1 MRKNNWKH
9 ISRIAILCLA
19 ISLFSFFIGTT
30 VGGKQLREVNAKND
44 ASTLLTQVKD
54 EHDSQDLK
62 AVSEVI
68 QIVKDKY
75 IKDVEMETLT
85 SGAIKGVID
94 SLGDPY
100 SVFMNKK
107 EFQDFISSLEGS
119 LSGVGIVLGI
129 DDSTQDII
137 VVSPIKGSPAQ
148 KAGILPGDIIVKVN
162 DTELSGKTL
171 DEAAGMIRGEKGT
184 KVTLYIKRN
193 QNSDLIKLELVRDD
207 IRISTVDYNIV
218 DDAAKIGYIRISFFD
233 SQTYNDFKIALDAL
247 QKQKIRGLVID
258 LRDNP
263 GGSLD
268 ETVKIAD
275 EILGEG
281 LIVYTEGKN
290 GNRLGEYFSDES
302 KTSVPITVMVN
313 ENSAS
318 ASEILA
324 GAIQDHKAGKLVGA
338 KTFGK
343 GSVQEV
349 FSLED
354 GSGMKITIA
363 KYYLPSGRCIDGKGI
378 EPDFSVKNPEGS
390 NSFDLSKEKDA
401 QLLKAIEVTKSLFD
415 VK

>member
-30 VGGKQLREVNAKND
+30 VGGKHLGEINAGND
-44 ASTLLTQVKD
+44 ESTLLTQAKD
-54 EHDSQDLK
+54 EQDSQDLK
-62 AVSEVI
+62 TVSDVI

-75 IKDVEMETLT
+75 VKDVEMETLT

-129 DDSTQDII
+129 DDSTRDII
-137 VVSPIKGSPAQ
+137 VISPIKGSPAQ
-148 KAGILPGDIIVKVN
+148 EAGILPGDIIVKVN
-162 DTELSGKTL
+162 DVELSGKTL

-184 KVTLYIKRN
+184 KVTLHIKRN

-207 IRISTVDYNIV
+207 IRISTVDYNII

-233 SQTYNDFKIALDAL
+233 SQTYNDFKTALDVL
-247 QKQKIRGLVID
+247 QKQKIRGLVLD

-302 KTSVPITVMVN
+302 KVSVPMTVMVN

-324 GAIQDHKAGKLVGA
+324 GAIQDYKAGKLVGA

-354 GSGMKITIA
+354 GNGMKITIA

-378 EPDFSVKNPEGS
+378 EPDFLVKNPEGS

-415 VK
+415 AK

>member
-107 EFQDFISSLEGS
+107 EFQDFILSLEGS

-302 KTSVPITVMVN
+302 KASVPITVMVN

>member
-119 LSGVGIVLGI
+119 LSGVGIVLSI

-233 SQTYNDFKIALDAL
+233 SQTYNDFKTALDAL

-302 KTSVPITVMVN
+302 KASVPITVMVN

-378 EPDFSVKNPEGS
+378 KPDFSVKNPEGS

>member
-233 SQTYNDFKIALDAL
+233 SQTYNDFKTALDAL

-302 KTSVPITVMVN
+302 KASVPITVMVN

>member
-54 EHDSQDLK
+54 EQDSQDLK

>member
-119 LSGVGIVLGI
+119 LSGVGIVLSI

-275 EILGEG
+275 EILSEG

-415 VK
+415 AK

>member
-107 EFQDFISSLEGS
+107 EFQDFILSLEGS

-233 SQTYNDFKIALDAL
+233 SQTYNDFKTALDAL

>member
-107 EFQDFISSLEGS
+107 EFQDFILSLEGS

>member
-415 VK
+415 AK

>member
-54 EHDSQDLK
+54 EQDSQDLK

-415 VK
+415 AK

>member
-1 MRKNNWKH
+1 MQNNNWKH

-30 VGGKQLREVNAKND
+30 VGGKQLVEVNTGND
-44 ASTLLTQVKD
+44 ESTLLTQAKD
-54 EHDSQDLK
+54 EQDSQDLK
-62 AVSEVI
+62 AVSDVI

-75 IKDVEMETLT
+75 VKDVEMETLT

-107 EFQDFISSLEGS
+107 EFQDFILSLEGS

-137 VVSPIKGSPAQ
+137 VISPIKGSPAQ
-148 KAGILPGDIIVKVN
+148 EAGILPGDIIVKVN
-162 DTELSGKTL
+162 DVELSGKTL

-207 IRISTVDYNIV
+207 IRISTVDYNII

-233 SQTYNDFKIALDAL
+233 SQTYNDFKMALDVL
-247 QKQKIRGLVID
+247 QKQKTRGLVLD

-290 GNRLGEYFSDES
+290 GNRLGEYLSDES
-302 KTSVPITVMVN
+302 KVSVPITVLVN

-324 GAIQDHKAGKLVGA
+324 GAIQDYKAGKLVGA

-378 EPDFSVKNPEGS
+378 EPDFLVKNPEGS

>member
-75 IKDVEMETLT
+75 IKDVEMEALT

-324 GAIQDHKAGKLVGA
+324 GAIQDYKAGKLVGA

-363 KYYLPSGRCIDGKGI
+363 KYYLPSGRCIDGEGI
-378 EPDFSVKNPEGS
+378 EPDFLVKNPEGS

-415 VK
+415 AK

>member
-54 EHDSQDLK
+54 EQDSQDLK

-233 SQTYNDFKIALDAL
+233 SQTYNDFKTALDAL

-302 KTSVPITVMVN
+302 KASVPITVMVN

-415 VK
+415 AK

>member
-54 EHDSQDLK
+54 EQDSQDLK

-233 SQTYNDFKIALDAL
+233 SQTYNDFKTALDAL

-268 ETVKIAD
+268 ETVKIAA

-302 KTSVPITVMVN
+302 KASVPITVMVN

-415 VK
+415 AK

>member
-107 EFQDFISSLEGS
+107 EFQDFILSLEGS

-233 SQTYNDFKIALDAL
+233 SQTYNDFKTALDAL

-302 KTSVPITVMVN
+302 KASVPITVMVN

>member
-390 NSFDLSKEKDA
+390 NSFDLSKEEDA

>member
-378 EPDFSVKNPEGS
+378 EPDFSVKNSEGS

-415 VK
+415 AK

>member
-85 SGAIKGVID
+85 SGAIKGIID

-193 QNSDLIKLELVRDD
+193 QNSDLIKLELVRDN

-302 KTSVPITVMVN
+302 KASVPITVMVN

>member
-275 EILGEG
+275 EILSEG

-415 VK
+415 AK

>member
-1 MRKNNWKH
+1 MRKSNGKH
-9 ISRIAILCLA
+9 ILRIAVLCLA

-30 VGGKQLREVNAKND
+30 VGGKQLRAVNAGND
-44 ASTLLTQVKD
+44 ESAILAQTKD
-54 EHDSQDLK
+54 EQDSQDLK
-62 AVSEVI
+62 AISDVI

-75 IKDVEMETLT
+75 VKDVGTETLT

-119 LSGVGIVLGI
+119 LSGVGIVLGV
-129 DDSTQDII
+129 DDTTGDI
-137 VVSPIKGSPAQ
+137 VVISPIKGSPAQ

-162 DTELSGKTL
+162 DVELLGKTL
-171 DEAAGMIRGEKGT
+171 DEAVGMIRGEKGT
-184 KVTLYIKRN
+184 KVNLYVKRN
-193 QNSDLIKLELVRDD
+193 QNSDLIKFELARDD
-207 IRISTVDYNIV
+207 IRISTVDYNIT

-233 SQTYNDFKIALDAL
+233 SQTYNDFKTALDAL
-247 QKQKIRGLVID
+247 EKQKIRGLVID

-275 EILGEG
+275 EILDKG

-290 GNRLGEYFSDES
+290 GNRLGEYFSNES
-302 KTSVPITVMVN
+302 KVSVPITVLVN

-324 GAIQDHKAGKLVGA
+324 GAIQDHKAGKLVGT

-363 KYYLPSGRCIDGKGI
+363 KYYLPSGRCIDGTGI
-378 EPDFSVKNPEGS
+378 EPDFTVKNPEGS
-390 NSFDLSKEKDA
+390 SSFDLSKEEDA
-401 QLLKAIEVTKSLFD
+401 QLLKAIEVTKSIFD
-415 VK
+415 AK